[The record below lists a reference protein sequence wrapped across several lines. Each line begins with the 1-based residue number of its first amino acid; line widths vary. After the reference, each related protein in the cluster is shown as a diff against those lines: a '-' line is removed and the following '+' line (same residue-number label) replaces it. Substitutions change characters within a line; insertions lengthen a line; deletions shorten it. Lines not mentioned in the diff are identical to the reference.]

1 MRLSSTIFGLLL
13 FGLLSC
19 SPDNVIAPSKNDP
32 ILSTSFQDDP
42 SISTLNGTW
51 KVYCFENISTHTV
64 EYKTKDNSGGKDIIV
79 EFDDTKDPNRFS
91 GIKST
96 NSFGGEFAY
105 ASSRQ
110 FKLGGVVSTLMG
122 QPRWADEFDK
132 IVLEGLY
139 NDVTF
144 IISKDMLRIYYDNH
158 TKSVTLIK
166 D

>member
-1 MRLSSTIFGLLL
+1 MRLRSTIFRLLA

-19 SPDNVIAPSKNDP
+19 SHENIVVPSKNNP

-64 EYKTKDNSGGKDIIV
+64 EYQTKDNSGGKDIIV
-79 EFDDTKDPNRFS
+79 EFDDTRDPNRFS

-110 FKLGGVVSTLMG
+110 FKLSGVVSTLMG

-132 IVLEGLY
+132 VILDGLY
-139 NDVTF
+139 GDVTLLSVMKCF
-144 IISKDMLRIYYDNH
+144 ASTIIIIRKA
-158 TKSVTLIK
+158 
-166 D
+166 